1 MDWGAIISAASTV
14 AAQTAAARA
23 QANANKAVLN
33 QANDRT
39 AQTGYQ
45 TDKSLDLQALN
56 SAYQAA
62 LSRGSGV
69 LSEQAA
75 NLAAPGKR
83 AANSV
88 RGDALANLQD
98 VQISGLPN
106 GVHMANITGGL
117 RPSMFSGNTRAL
129 GQQMSRQ
136 ALLDQMAGDPT
147 PFSDLKPLDLSSITA
162 RSAPGPTPLP
172 QGNALDSILANIG
185 MYGSMASAIAPALQ
199 KQPPY
204 QEIRGLNQTVTPSTV
219 T

>member
-39 AQTGYQ
+39 AQSGYQ

-75 NLAAPGKR
+75 HLAAPGKR

-88 RGDALANLQD
+88 RGDVLANVQD
-98 VQISGLPN
+98 AVPT
-106 GVHMANITGGL
+106 GVPKGVNVIGFSGGL

-136 ALLDQMAGDPT
+136 ALLDQMAPEAT
-147 PFSDLKPLDLSSITA
+147 PFSSLSPLDTSSIT
-162 RSAPGPTPLP
+162 RRTAPGPTPLP
-172 QGNALDSILANIG
+172 QGNTLDAILANIG
-185 MYGSMASAIAPALQ
+185 MYGSMASAVAPALQ
-199 KQPPY
+199 QQPPPY
-204 QEIRGLNQTVTPSTV
+204 QEMRGETVTPSAV
-219 T
+219 R